1 MANVNLVSDALK
13 YQRQSGTWSGWE
25 GYPDGTDGGSIDFNS
40 IKQYAERF
48 TTQNKHIT
56 RLIYRAYISTVQD
69 QTVNDVTLT
78 ATLYT
83 DDPVTGTPIAQV
95 SKSTF
100 VPGNNDFDFSDLS
113 LDVSSV
119 FYIRVHP
126 TPVFDLWEPNFL
138 VVTPSIAV
146 LTYTDIPALRP
157 SIVLPSGTKSGAEEI
172 LFSWENS
179 GSGTQTKA
187 ELEWSTDGA
196 TWQKLTTVGSEQ
208 TYTAAAN
215 KFPAGT
221 IYWHVRVTSSYGIVS
236 DWVRGSFTVRYTG
249 ATVTLT
255 SPTSGSRSGADE
267 IVFGWSIN
275 AGDGTIQGT
284 AMEISSDDGLTW
296 TRLVDAERSVLS
308 YTASAG
314 QLPAGPLKW
323 RVKAYNNRQ
332 SAAGD
337 YGSWVQ
343 AAFTVTYDAVSQV
356 VPVNSPTSG
365 IISAGSSRTFSVALQ
380 ASGVV
385 YTPFTVSAATLYWR
399 SGESGDF
406 TAVTMTPSGNQ
417 ASATIPAGTFPRGTI
432 QWYAEATDNTGR
444 TTRTKTF
451 TLQALN
457 AAVEAAPAAPINT
470 LQSGSGPIVFRW
482 TYGSI
487 DGAPQGKAEI
497 RYSTDG
503 EETWHM
509 LPTILGSATETTV
522 PAGTFPGGTITWQV
536 RAYNEAGTEGPWSS
550 SVSFLSFAAPLVGG
564 VTGDGKPF
572 LTVSWQAEGQQAF
585 EVEVNGKTYGPYY
598 GENVRSYTLPEPLAD
613 GKYTARVRAQNR
625 YGLWSEWAE
634 GNVDVINVH
643 GPTVPFGA
651 ESGESVL
658 VSMFLAEEPPV
669 ITQQP
674 QDITTNG
681 QAKLTTKFIMPN
693 TSFFKCQWFSLAP
706 GATEWQAATS
716 ETTVSRPQNG
726 RTLTLSAAQVQTYNG
741 YKFRLRVRS
750 NVGIVYSREALVT
763 YGTPEQTSPLI
774 TGYFPSPTG
783 YFLIYRDGVLIGKT
797 YNTRFYD
804 RTALGT
810 HEYYALQV
818 IPDGYYTRSS
828 PSTATAT
835 ASVKC
840 PMIGKLD
847 GGDFIKLK
855 LSENRSRRQSFSRR
869 RQVAYTQYAGAK
881 FPAAELGEHESIT
894 GSFDV
899 AYLQKDAAAADAFEA
914 LLGEAVIL
922 KTPGGKVVIG
932 ILEGLDLDDTRFYK
946 SFSCTLQ
953 QMDWGE
959 FVDETAGL

>member
-1 MANVNLVSDALK
+1 MANMNIQANAEKQYTSQSSESWNRLASDVSDVFVEWAYNRSNNLAL
-13 YQRQSGTWSGWE
+13 
-25 GYPDGTDGGSIDFNS
+25 
-40 IKQYAERF
+40 RF
-48 TTQNKHIT
+48 P
-56 RLIYRAYISTVQD
+56 ISTVR
-69 QTVNDVTLT
+69 VTRLDCKLLPQSFE
-78 ATLYT
+78 ALLPGPSISASLYT
-83 DDPVTGTPIAQV
+83 DDPFTGTALATMEYRAKSDTVHTFSFTGLEVDAKEYIYIAFTGRDIGQVTGGFLLTAF
-95 SKSTF
+95 ST
-100 VPGNNDFDFSDLS
+100 
-113 LDVSSV
+113 
-119 FYIRVHP
+119 
-126 TPVFDLWEPNFL
+126 TA
-138 VVTPSIAV
+138 SI
-146 LTYTDIPALRP
+146 TYTDIPALRP

-221 IYWHVRVTSSYGIVS
+221 IYWHIRVTSSYGIVS

-296 TRLVDAERSVLS
+296 TRLVDAGRSVTS

-314 QLPAGPLKW
+314 QFPAGALKW
-323 RVKAYNNRQ
+323 RVKAYNQYQ
-332 SAAGD
+332 SADDAA
-337 YGSWVQ
+337 WVQ

-365 IISAGSSRTFSVALQ
+365 IISAGSNRTFSVALQ

-385 YTPFTVSAATLYWR
+385 YTPFTVSAATFYWR

-417 ASATIPAGTFPRGTI
+417 ASATIPAGTFPSGTI

-444 TTRTKTF
+444 TTRTETF

-457 AAVEAAPAAPINT
+457 ATVEAAPAAPINT
-470 LQSGSGPIVFRW
+470 LKSGSGPIVFRW

-536 RAYNEAGTEGPWSS
+536 RAYNEEGTEGPWSS
-550 SVSFLSFAAPLVGG
+550 SVSFLSFAAPIVGG

-572 LTVSWQAEGQQAF
+572 LTVSWQVEGQQAF
-585 EVEVNGKTYGPYY
+585 EVEVNGRTYGPYY
-598 GENVRSYTLPEPLAD
+598 GEDVRSYTLPEPLAD

-643 GPTVPFGA
+643 GQTVPFGA

-716 ETTVSRPQNG
+716 EATVSRPQNG

-783 YFLIYRDGVLIGKT
+783 YFLIYRDDVLIGKT
-797 YNTRFYD
+797 YNTRFHD

-818 IPDGYYTRSS
+818 IPDGYYTKSS
-828 PSTATAT
+828 PATVTAT

-847 GGDFIKLK
+847 GGDFIELK
-855 LSENRSRRQSFSRR
+855 LSENRSRLQSFSRR

-881 FPAAELGEHESIT
+881 YPAAELGEHETMT

-899 AYLQKDAAAADAFEA
+899 AYRQKDAAAADAFEA

-932 ILEGLDLDDTRFYK
+932 ILEGWDLGDTRFYK
-946 SFSCTLQ
+946 SFRCNLQ

-959 FVDETAGL
+959 FVDETDGL